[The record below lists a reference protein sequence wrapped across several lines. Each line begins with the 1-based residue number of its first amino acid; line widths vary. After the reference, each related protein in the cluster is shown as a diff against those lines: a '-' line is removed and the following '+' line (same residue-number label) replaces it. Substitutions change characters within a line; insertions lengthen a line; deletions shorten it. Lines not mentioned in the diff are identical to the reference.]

1 MEKGSS
7 MLYPTLC
14 AQKVFKILRA
24 IVRVITE
31 MLSATEILTTSI
43 VEGLLVE
50 QGRYLE
56 RK

>member
-7 MLYPTLC
+7 MLYPTFC

-50 QGRYLE
+50 QGGYLE